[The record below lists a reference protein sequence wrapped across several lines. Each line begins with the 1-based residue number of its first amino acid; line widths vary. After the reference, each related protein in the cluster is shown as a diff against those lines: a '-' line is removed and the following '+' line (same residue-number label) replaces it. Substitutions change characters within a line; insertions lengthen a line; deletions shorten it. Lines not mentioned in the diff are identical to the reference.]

1 MRTFPHKPGGY
12 DMSFRKNVSRR
23 KVNVSAATPITRKPL
38 RSKRNS
44 SAERASVIQISEED
58 SVEALSLLL
67 SKGQVQALP
76 NESYVVGPE
85 HIALLENAGIQ
96 YEIISE

>member
-1 MRTFPHKPGGY
+1 MGFT
-12 DMSFRKNVSRR
+12 KNVSGR

-38 RSKRNS
+38 KPARNS
-44 SAERASVIQISEED
+44 SAEQASVIQIREKD

-96 YEIISE
+96 YDIISE